1 MFCILTFHYSRQRCV
16 LPSVWSDFD
25 EEYVGVQ
32 GVIDMDTFNQV
43 HIVSSQ
49 LDLNV
54 SFLVQLLELD
64 EDDTNGMRQRAIPW
78 SSKTSSSMFVKDFS
92 KGMAWA
98 YFSQVD
104 TTFDDMDSAL

>member
-1 MFCILTFHYSRQRCV
+1 M
-16 LPSVWSDFD
+16 
-25 EEYVGVQ
+25 GVQ

-64 EDDTNGMRQRAIPW
+64 EDDTNGMRQRAIP
-78 SSKTSSSMFVKDFS
+78 
-92 KGMAWA
+92 
-98 YFSQVD
+98 
-104 TTFDDMDSAL
+104 